1 VSVRAAIATGQA
13 AGKYPIFLADH
24 ADNTGGGAPGDSTE
38 ILSTFRELKLRDAI
52 LLYLVDPEVAMAAHK
67 AGVGN
72 RLKTQ
77 LGGKSS
83 PIQGPPLEVDA
94 EIVAVTDGAFAYDG
108 PMWAGLTGNMGP
120 SAWLR
125 FDDGISVVVVTAREQ
140 PFDPAFARTLGIDCT
155 KMKYVAVKSAAHF
168 RSGFEKLAGNIYNV
182 DARAIL
188 THDWGKL
195 PYKKRTRKVYPL
207 EVK

>member
-1 VSVRAAIATGQA
+1 
-13 AGKYPIFLADH
+13 
-24 ADNTGGGAPGDSTE
+24 
-38 ILSTFRELKLRDAI
+38 
-52 LLYLVDPEVAMAAHK
+52 
-67 AGVGN
+67 
-72 RLKTQ
+72 
-77 LGGKSS
+77 
-83 PIQGPPLEVDA
+83 
-94 EIVAVTDGAFAYDG
+94 
-108 PMWAGLTGNMGP
+108 MGP

-155 KMKYVAVKSAAHF
+155 QMKYVAVKSAAHF